1 MKPTKCPAKETKLR
15 QAKRYKR
22 RGEKVKHKSQDDC
35 VTSKPK
41 NNAVYLEILLSAHA
55 QTSQGNNITLP
66 PSDPDANSNFIWIR
80 RPRSEQPV
88 NDFMASF
95 SQGPMG

>member
-1 MKPTKCPAKETKLR
+1 MPSKRNKTEASKAIKEER
-15 QAKRYKR
+15 
-22 RGEKVKHKSQDDC
+22 EKVKHKSQDDC
-35 VTSKPK
+35 VTFKPK

-55 QTSQGNNITLP
+55 QTSQGNNVTLQ
-66 PSDPDANSNFIWIR
+66 PSDPDANSNFTWIR

-88 NDFMASF
+88 NDFMVSF